1 MDQNSGLG
9 EFTTK
14 EPGFDIKY
22 YPAAVKNL
30 QLRLRGNFPTKYTLE
45 NTLEA
50 GGRDWSEYRFIANY
64 TF

>member
-9 EFTTK
+9 DIKTK

-22 YPAAVKNL
+22 YPAMVKNL
-30 QLRLRGNFPTKYTLE
+30 QLRLRGNFPTDYTD
-45 NTLEA
+45 
-50 GGRDWSEYRFIANY
+50 GRDWPEYRFIANY